1 MFHKK
6 VLIWIFLIVWFF
18 WWSLF
23 AQSWVPWEQDPNTE
37 ITTFWAWDTPFNP
50 TDCASV
56 FWDLL
61 DSVDADVKDVS
72 WKCCYIS
79 SQSNNLSSLWWT
91 EVSSWKINWSTAT
104 YTPFQS
110 SLDFSQ
116 PLQPISIGICPKQN
130 DEVQKDEDIQTIVFS
145 GSCRFYNPDI
155 KDQSLLPSDLV
166 FWDCK
171 TNSCGT
177 GAQYIEKRVST
188 DQWDVVMCEKCDMD
202 KCNCWV
208 KLNTNVPF
216 IGRCIMYENT
226 NDIWANWDETTTVN
240 PLNAFPVLM
249 WALVKIL
256 MSVIMVICFASL
268 IIWWF
273 MMTVPDQYDTW
284 KWIIKKV
291 IWTIVWLWSLWTILY
306 LVNPNFFS

>member
-1 MFHKK
+1 M
-6 VLIWIFLIVWFF
+6 LWFF

-23 AQSWVPWEQDPNTE
+23 AQSWVPWEDPNAE
-37 ITTFWAWDTPFNP
+37 ITNFWAWNNEFNP
-50 TDCASV
+50 WQPST
-56 FWDLL
+56 
-61 DSVDADVKDVS
+61 
-72 WKCCYIS
+72 
-79 SQSNNLSSLWWT
+79 SNNDVVQEGVAS
-91 EVSSWKINWSTAT
+91 
-104 YTPFQS
+104 
-110 SLDFSQ
+110 
-116 PLQPISIGICPKQN
+116 IS
-130 DEVQKDEDIQTIVFS
+130 D
-145 GSCRFYNPDI
+145 CRFENKDI
-155 KDQSLLPSDLV
+155 TDVSLLPAWLV
-166 FWDCK
+166 AWNCD
-171 TNSCGT
+171 TNTCPTDS
-177 GAQYIEKRVST
+177 QYIEKRVST
-188 DQWDVVMCEKCDMD
+188 DQWDIVMCEKCDMD

-291 IWTIVWLWSLWTILY
+291 ICRS
-306 LVNPNFFS
+306 S